1 MIQLTRAA
9 IRKVAGLVL
18 GIVPPRG
25 VVGTDLTGKDARGI
39 DHIHGIHARD
49 HTRAHVIGEKTALLR
64 SII

>member
-25 VVGTDLTGKDARGI
+25 VVGTDLTGKDARGA
-39 DHIHGIHARD
+39 DHIHGIHAQDRD
-49 HTRAHVIGEKTALLR
+49 LARVIGEETALR